1 MSLQRR
7 QGGSGQGGRMKPGWY
22 HLTEGKTEAFQKGES
37 SGSSRMQLRVQKMRL
52 KTSVLPTF
60 ST

>member
-1 MSLQRR
+1 
-7 QGGSGQGGRMKPGWY
+7 MKPGWY